1 MNARRKT
8 MKRISILSSIAILL
22 FITLSGCLFP
32 DNELAKNKTPNEDQI
47 NMVQTAVE
55 QYQEDTNGLLPI
67 KTKEAD
73 VDIYE
78 KYLID
83 FNMLKDN
90 QLLSETPATA
100 YENGGTYQYTLI
112 DVEEDPTVKLIDLRL
127 AKTVSDV
134 NRKLNIYRSKHTYP
148 PFGDKIENGIYKLN
162 YDKLGYEKEPT
173 VPSPYT
179 KNNLPLIIDE
189 SGEVFI
195 DYRVDI
201 QQEIDEHEVNYEEGE
216 DIRSLFTD
224 HYPFV
229 PAYSKPYTIQEGEIT
244 FLEKE

>member
-1 MNARRKT
+1 
-8 MKRISILSSIAILL
+8 
-22 FITLSGCLFP
+22 
-32 DNELAKNKTPNEDQI
+32 
-47 NMVQTAVE
+47 
-55 QYQEDTNGLLPI
+55 
-67 KTKEAD
+67 
-73 VDIYE
+73 
-78 KYLID
+78 
-83 FNMLKDN
+83 
-90 QLLSETPATA
+90 
-100 YENGGTYQYTLI
+100 
-112 DVEEDPTVKLIDLRL
+112 
-127 AKTVSDV
+127 
-134 NRKLNIYRSKHTYP
+134 
-148 PFGDKIENGIYKLN
+148 YKLN

-216 DIRSLFTD
+216 DIHSLFTD

-244 FLEKE
+244 IIEKEQSKGCFKTRRLQNIIFLRLVYQSQVTF

>member
-1 MNARRKT
+1 SIIIRNMLN
-8 MKRISILSSIAILL
+8 RISIIYRITILH
-22 FITLSGCLFP
+22 FITLTICIFP

-55 QYQEDTNGLLPI
+55 QYQEDTNVLLPI

-112 DVEEDPTVKLIDLRL
+112 DVEEDPT
-127 AKTVSDV
+127 
-134 NRKLNIYRSKHTYP
+134 
-148 PFGDKIENGIYKLN
+148 
-162 YDKLGYEKEPT
+162 
-173 VPSPYT
+173 
-179 KNNLPLIIDE
+179 
-189 SGEVFI
+189 
-195 DYRVDI
+195 
-201 QQEIDEHEVNYEEGE
+201 
-216 DIRSLFTD
+216 
-224 HYPFV
+224 
-229 PAYSKPYTIQEGEIT
+229 
-244 FLEKE
+244 

>member
-1 MNARRKT
+1 

-32 DNELAKNKTPNEDQI
+32 DNELAKNKTPNEDK
-47 NMVQTAVE
+47 NMRQTAVE

-112 DVEEDPTVKLIDLRL
+112 DVEEDPTVKLIDLR
-127 AKTVSDV
+127 
-134 NRKLNIYRSKHTYP
+134 
-148 PFGDKIENGIYKLN
+148 
-162 YDKLGYEKEPT
+162 
-173 VPSPYT
+173 
-179 KNNLPLIIDE
+179 
-189 SGEVFI
+189 
-195 DYRVDI
+195 
-201 QQEIDEHEVNYEEGE
+201 
-216 DIRSLFTD
+216 
-224 HYPFV
+224 
-229 PAYSKPYTIQEGEIT
+229 
-244 FLEKE
+244 

>member
-1 MNARRKT
+1 
-8 MKRISILSSIAILL
+8 
-22 FITLSGCLFP
+22 
-32 DNELAKNKTPNEDQI
+32 
-47 NMVQTAVE
+47 MVQTDVE
-55 QYQEDTNGLLPI
+55 KDQEDTNGLLRI

-127 AKTVSDV
+127 AKTVSDL

-148 PFGDKIENGIYKLN
+148 PFGDKIENGIYELN
-162 YDKLGYEKEPT
+162 YDK
-173 VPSPYT
+173 
-179 KNNLPLIIDE
+179 
-189 SGEVFI
+189 
-195 DYRVDI
+195 
-201 QQEIDEHEVNYEEGE
+201 
-216 DIRSLFTD
+216 
-224 HYPFV
+224 
-229 PAYSKPYTIQEGEIT
+229 
-244 FLEKE
+244 

>member
-1 MNARRKT
+1 MIRVNQYNHFNYCLPLFDSRRIDCYLYCADRADRVNARRKT

-22 FITLSGCLFP
+22 FITLSGCLFS

-55 QYQEDTNGLLPI
+55 QYQEDTNGLIPI

-90 QLLSETPATA
+90 QLLSDTPATA
-100 YENGGTYQYTLI
+100 YENGGTYHYTLI
-112 DVEEDPTVKLIDLRL
+112 DVEDDPTVKLIDLLL

-134 NRKLNIYRSKHTYP
+134 NRKLNIYRAKHTYP

-201 QQEIDEHEVNYEEGE
+201 QQEIDE
-216 DIRSLFTD
+216 
-224 HYPFV
+224 
-229 PAYSKPYTIQEGEIT
+229 
-244 FLEKE
+244 